1 VRQLQLQFAVSE
13 RRAAHL
19 VGISRSTIRYQ
30 HRRQDDPSIRARLQ
44 TLAAERP
51 RFGYRRLHV
60 LLRRE
65 GHRINHKRVYRLYQA
80 AGLAVRRRTRKR
92 VARTRVVHSAIGQM
106 PNANWTLDFVSDAL
120 DWGRRIRVLS
130 VLDSCT
136 REALAIEVNTSLPS
150 AAVIRV
156 LEQVIDDRGQPGEIV
171 MDNGPE
177 LTSRRLDQWAYERG
191 IQLRFIEPGKP
202 VQNALIESFNG
213 RLRDAC
219 LNQHWFTSLAHA
231 QQIIEDWRRD
241 YNQVRPHSSL
251 GYRTPK
257 EVHQQFIRLFDS
269 FDLAGVSE

>member
-213 RLRDAC
+213 RLRDEC

>member
-156 LEQVIDDRGQPGEIV
+156 LEHVIDDRGQPGEIV

-213 RLRDAC
+213 RLRDEC

>member
-1 VRQLQLQFAVSE
+1 MQFAVSE
-13 RRAAHL
+13 RRAARV
-19 VGISRSTIRYQ
+19 VGISRTTLRYQ
-30 HRRQDDPSIRARLQ
+30 HRRHDASSICERLHELTAQ
-44 TLAAERP
+44 RP

-65 GHRINHKRVYRLYQA
+65 GHVINHKRVYRLYRA
-80 AGLAVRRRTRKR
+80 AGLTLRRRPRKR
-92 VARTRVVHSAIGQM
+92 VARSRVRHPAVGLV
-106 PNANWTLDFVSDAL
+106 PNASWTLDFMSDAL
-120 DWGRRIRVLS
+120 GWGRRIRFLS

-150 AAVIRV
+150 AAVVRV
-156 LEQVIDDRGQPGEIV
+156 LEQVIDERGQPGEIV

-202 VQNALIESFNG
+202 VQNAVIESFNG
-213 RLRDAC
+213 RLRDEC
-219 LNQHWFTSLAHA
+219 LNQHWFRSLTDAR
-231 QQIIEDWRRD
+231 QIIEDWRND

-257 EVHQQFIRLFDS
+257 EVQQQFIRSFDH

>member
-1 VRQLQLQFAVSE
+1 VRQLQVQFAVSE

-213 RLRDAC
+213 RLRDEC